1 MTTNWCAIKI
11 KESIGLNE
19 KEKAAAGLLYDA
31 NYDPQLLQERM
42 RAKDLCLD
50 YNLTRS
56 TQKDERLRLLHT
68 LLAACYED
76 TVIEPPFYVDY
87 GYNIRTGKGFYA
99 NHNLVILDGAPV
111 TFGDHVFVG
120 PNCCFSTAGHPLD
133 VAQRN
138 AGLEYAKPITIGN
151 NVWIGM
157 GVQVLPGVTI
167 GDNAVIGAGSVVT
180 KDIPAGMLAVGVPCR
195 PVRQIAEKPRRMIL

>member
-1 MTTNWCAIKI
+1 MT
-11 KESIGLNE
+11 E

-31 NYDPQLLQERM
+31 NYDPQILKERA

-56 TQKDERLRLLHT
+56 TQADKRLRLLRE
-68 LLAACYED
+68 LLAVCHD
-76 TVIEPPFYVDY
+76 DIVIEPPFYVDY
-87 GYNIRTGKGFYA
+87 GFNIRTGKAFYA

-111 TFGDHVFVG
+111 TFGDHVFIG
-120 PNCCFSTAGHPLD
+120 PNCCFSTAGHPMD
-133 VAQRN
+133 PAQRN
-138 AGLEYAKPITIGN
+138 AGLEYAKPITVGS

-180 KDIPAGMLAVGVPCR
+180 KDIPAGALAYGVPCR
-195 PVRQIAEKPRRMIL
+195 PIKQIAEKPRRMIL

>member
-1 MTTNWCAIKI
+1 MT
-11 KESIGLNE
+11 E

-31 NYDPQLLQERM
+31 NYDPQILKERA

-56 TQKDERLRLLHT
+56 TQADERLRLLRE
-68 LLAACYED
+68 LLAVCHD
-76 TVIEPPFYVDY
+76 DIVIEPPFYVDY
-87 GYNIRTGKGFYA
+87 GFNIRTGKAFYA

-111 TFGDHVFVG
+111 TFGDHVFIG
-120 PNCCFSTAGHPLD
+120 PNCCFSTAGHPMD
-133 VAQRN
+133 PAQRN
-138 AGLEYAKPITIGN
+138 AGLEYAKPITVGN

-167 GDNAVIGAGSVVT
+167 GDNGVIGAGSVVT
-180 KDIPAGMLAVGVPCR
+180 KDIPAGALAYGVPCR
-195 PVRQIAEKPRRMIL
+195 PVKQIAEKPRRMIL

>member
-1 MTTNWCAIKI
+1 MT
-11 KESIGLNE
+11 E
-19 KEKAAAGLLYDA
+19 KEKVAAGLLYDA
-31 NYDPQLLQERM
+31 NYDPQILKERA

-56 TQKDERLRLLHT
+56 TQADKRLRLLRE
-68 LLAACYED
+68 LLAVCHD
-76 TVIEPPFYVDY
+76 DIVIEPPFYVDY
-87 GYNIRTGKGFYA
+87 GFNIRTGKAFYA

-111 TFGDHVFVG
+111 TFGDHVFIG
-120 PNCCFSTAGHPLD
+120 PNCCFSTAGHPMD
-133 VAQRN
+133 PAQRN
-138 AGLEYAKPITIGN
+138 AGLEYAKPITVGS

-180 KDIPAGMLAVGVPCR
+180 KDIPAGALAYGVPCR
-195 PVRQIAEKPRRMIL
+195 PVKQIAEKPRRMIL